1 MQNLCN
7 KEKTCLDY
15 SIMFHCMVLGNN
27 TTNLNPRRSIL
38 IPVFHPK
45 WNLQAEGNKDIFL
58 KHTLPAYSK
67 VSSLKDIQKR
77 YDLLREWYGY
87 FSFRKDFRPSYGK
100 LATIGSILPQVPLLG
115 LTATATKKT
124 RPDIIESLGMVNAVE
139 KLGNHACQIF
149 IFHHPLDQTEE
160 RIN

>member
-1 MQNLCN
+1 MA
-7 KEKTCLDY
+7 Y
-15 SIMFHCMVLGNN
+15 
-27 TTNLNPRRSIL
+27 IL
-38 IPVFHPK
+38 R
-45 WNLQAEGNKDIFL
+45 D
-58 KHTLPAYSK
+58 
-67 VSSLKDIQKR
+67 
-77 YDLLREWYGY
+77 WYGY

-139 KLGNHACQIF
+139 ILGNHACQIF